1 MTSVCYQADLCSS
14 VVIKYEYF
22 KTPRAAEAALKCY
35 GCHGSQITEDIRP
48 LDDSFRN
55 PSSGGFQGNHRT
67 HLGMAAVQSSCA
79 KCHPGSNSWLV
90 WR

>member
-55 PSSGGFQGNHRT
+55 PTSADSKAITAHTWGWPLFNRPAQNAIR
-67 HLGMAAVQSSCA
+67 AATA
-79 KCHPGSNSWLV
+79 G
-90 WR
+90 